1 MYVLLRK
8 MINVY
13 DTLILQIF
21 FSHGASFAPENTL
34 KMKSKEIE
42 RKQFD
47 KKGNFPQF
55 VFHFTYLRIEEEY
68 VLT

>member
-1 MYVLLRK
+1 

-34 KMKSKEIE
+34 KMKPKEIE

-55 VFHFTYLRIEEEY
+55 VSHFTYLRIEEEY
-68 VLT
+68 LLT